1 MIKKII
7 VYISFIFNYFK
18 NKNKKDD
25 GDDPIYPL
33 W

>member
-18 NKNKKDD
+18 KKKKDD
-25 GDDPIYPL
+25 DPVYPL